1 MEGFKDVFGRKLNWI
16 FLFRFHE
23 VKVKPKLKL
32 KPGPIWSN
40 ELSFFFIFLMGMCK
54 YNRFFIFNFLLYSFS
69 IPIFIYSMLYYPIN
83 LTYIVKVKFMYVF

>member
-40 ELSFFFIFLMGMCK
+40 ELSFFSYFLRECV
-54 YNRFFIFNFLLYSFS
+54 NTIAFLFS
-69 IPIFIYSMLYYPIN
+69 ISCYIPFLFLYLFIQC
-83 LTYIVKVKFMYVF
+83 YIIQSILHTLLM